1 MENMDTNKLKRPA
14 KYGKIPLILAH
25 NKGDH
30 MFTGLKHQL
39 EITDTLINDILPQ
52 DRKLIKLKKAINW
65 EKINSI
71 YSQCFPSRRGRST
84 KKTDMALGLLIL
96 KHLYR
101 KSDRD
106 LVRDLYLNTS
116 YMHFCG
122 LSYSE
127 VSETNRQGKKVID
140 SSTLTRIRKKLGQD

>member
-1 MENMDTNKLKRPA
+1 MDINKLKRPI
-14 KYGKIPLILAH
+14 KYGKIPLKQLRI
-25 NKGDH
+25 KGDYH
-30 MFTGLKHQL
+30 MFTGLKVQL
-39 EITDTLINDILPQ
+39 EVTDTLIDNILPQ
-52 DRKLIKLKKAINW
+52 DNELVKLKKVLNW
-65 EKINSI
+65 EMINKI
-71 YSQCFPSRRGRST
+71 YSECFPSKKGRST

-106 LVRDLYLNTS
+106 LVRDLHLNTS

-127 VSETNRQGKKVID
+127 VSEATRQG
-140 SSTLTRIRKKLGQD
+140 R